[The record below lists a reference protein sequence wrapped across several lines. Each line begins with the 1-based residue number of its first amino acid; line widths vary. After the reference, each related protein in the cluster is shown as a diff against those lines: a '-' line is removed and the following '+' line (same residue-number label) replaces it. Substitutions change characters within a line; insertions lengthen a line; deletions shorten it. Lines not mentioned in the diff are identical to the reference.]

1 MQKPKNII
9 FDLGGV
15 ILNIDFKQTALAFA
29 ELGIGNFNE
38 YYTLH
43 TVTPLF
49 EKLEIGAIEPENF
62 YNEFREVAQ
71 LSSLT
76 NEQIMHA
83 WNALLLDFPP
93 ERIQWLKE
101 IKNRYNIYLLSN
113 TNQIHYNAFTEIYKQ
128 QIGNGE
134 LDSLFIKAYYSY
146 KMGLRK
152 PSKEIFE
159 AVLKGEN
166 LRADETVFIDDS
178 ETNILAAI
186 SVGLQTIYLPTPKT
200 VLELDL

>member
-38 YYTLH
+38 YYTLQ

-49 EKLEIGAIEPENF
+49 EKLEVGAINPGNF
-62 YNEFREVAQ
+62 YNEFRELAQ

-76 NEQIMHA
+76 NEQIMQA

-113 TNQIHYNAFTEIYKQ
+113 TNQIHYNAFTEMYKQ

-134 LDSLFIKAYYSY
+134 FDSLFVKAYYSY

-159 AVLKGEN
+159 AVLKDEN
-166 LRADETVFIDDS
+166 LQATETVFIDDS
-178 ETNILAAI
+178 EANILAAA
-186 SVGLQTIYLPTPKT
+186 SVGLQTIHLPSPKT